1 MILTVHWL
9 FVVMKKFLLIAVF
22 LFILPISPSSADNQ
36 SILLRLPEPVVA
48 DIIGKSLPFD
58 VQPNADS
65 LAGSISVTRIDQL
78 AFSDQALSA
87 AMSLT
92 GREVQLNTSIGG
104 HQLRLNVGTV
114 DLNFDVSAQVRF
126 DPGSQTL
133 FIRPIISGLEQ
144 QTTQSNEVAKLIAAL
159 FNDREIP
166 LALDKMQPIIT
177 DIGSSELIIDTL
189 VKDVQLQPGSIDI
202 LLTPTASTRKN

>member
-22 LFILPISPSSADNQ
+22 LFILPISPLSADNQ

-58 VQPNADS
+58 VQHNSDS

-78 AFSDQALSA
+78 AFNDQALSA
-87 AMSLT
+87 SMSLN

-104 HQLRLNVGTV
+104 HQIRLNVGTV

-133 FIRPIISGLEQ
+133 FIRPAISGLEQ
-144 QTTQSNEVAKLIAAL
+144 QTDQSNEVAKLIAAL
-159 FNDREIP
+159 FNDQEIP
-166 LALDKMQPIIT
+166 LPLDKLQPIIT
-177 DIGSSELIIDTL
+177 DIGSSELTIDTL

-202 LLTPTASTRKN
+202 LLTPTASIRKK